1 MPDPSSNPSP
11 AYDQDPLVRIL
22 AEMVDSALK
31 WESAHPFEDPMHQ
44 NRLTEDST
52 DIHLISTDLLPTDAV
67 PESPPKGDK
76 HVPA

>member
-1 MPDPSSNPSP
+1 MPGPSSNSSP

-22 AEMVDSALK
+22 AAMVESGLK
-31 WESAHPFEDPMHQ
+31 WESEHATEDPERQ
-44 NRLTEDST
+44 YQLTEEST
-52 DIHLISTDLLPTDAV
+52 DIHLISTDLCSTDAV